1 MENAKK
7 IWKVIIAIC
16 LIGIMF
22 LENLYTYKTVIY
34 ANDTEKNISSF
45 NLYTYRADKYLE
57 QNSVCR
63 TVINNMMEA
72 SFPSQRIVDSL
83 SKDNSFQ
90 KKVDAWKYIHYTDS
104 PSKLADDVIE

>member
-34 ANDTEKNISSF
+34 ANDTEKILAALTCIHIEQIS
-45 NLYTYRADKYLE
+45 
-57 QNSVCR
+57 
-63 TVINNMMEA
+63 I
-72 SFPSQRIVDSL
+72 
-83 SKDNSFQ
+83 
-90 KKVDAWKYIHYTDS
+90 
-104 PSKLADDVIE
+104 

>member
-1 MENAKK
+1 M
-7 IWKVIIAIC
+7 
-16 LIGIMF
+16 
-22 LENLYTYKTVIY
+22 IY

-63 TVINNMMEA
+63 TVINNMMET

>member
-34 ANDTEKNISSF
+34 ANETEKYVSNL
-45 NLYTYRADKYLE
+45 NLYTYRADKYLVY
-57 QNSVCR
+57 NS
-63 TVINNMMEA
+63 
-72 SFPSQRIVDSL
+72 L
-83 SKDNSFQ
+83 
-90 KKVDAWKYIHYTDS
+90 
-104 PSKLADDVIE
+104 